1 MFVENTRIANV
12 LETKLNAGQ
21 ASQKIN
27 IKVTPS
33 FKVELFMY
41 CFLFFFFLIKFTS
54 LLKAMIKDKNE

>member
-1 MFVENTRIANV
+1 MFVENTQIANF

-33 FKVELFMY
+33 FKVDLFMY
-41 CFLFFFFLIKFTS
+41 CLFFFLIKFTS

>member
-1 MFVENTRIANV
+1 MFVENTRLAKV

-27 IKVTPS
+27 IKVTAS

-41 CFLFFFFLIKFTS
+41 CFFLIKFTS

>member
-1 MFVENTRIANV
+1 MFVENTRLAKV

-27 IKVTPS
+27 IKVTAS
-33 FKVELFMY
+33 FKVERFMY
-41 CFLFFFFLIKFTS
+41 CFFFLIKFTS